1 MLNTVLR
8 DNQAHFPVVLREA
21 TQCLPLVFGV
31 YVNKVDPGERIYFLV
46 PTLGLTLNEMQR
58 DGQSMPKAGLLVMDL
73 SLILLAGDLTLRR
86 RSREHSTG
94 WGCVSGVSTTFLGA
108 QGAADP
114 SVGTEGVPGVPT
126 GT

>member
-31 YVNKVDPGERIYFLV
+31 YVNKVDPGEHIYFLV

-58 DGQSMPKAGLLVMDL
+58 DGQSIPKAVLLVMDL
-73 SLILLAGDLTLRR
+73 SLILLAGDLTPRR
-86 RSREHSTG
+86 RSGEHLAG
-94 WGCVSGVSTTFLGA
+94 WGKGCL
-108 QGAADP
+108 
-114 SVGTEGVPGVPT
+114 E
-126 GT
+126 